1 MKDIA
6 KMESFEEWCDATL
19 KLYPKR
25 NRMTL
30 EQLDALIK
38 HAHIKSAQI
47 HSDHDE
53 MSFNL
58 GVALGAKIVL
68 AAGKEA

>member
-1 MKDIA
+1 MKDIV
-6 KMESFEEWCDATL
+6 KMKSFEEWCDATL
-19 KLYPKR
+19 NLYPKR

-30 EQLDALIK
+30 EQFDALIK
-38 HAHIKSAQI
+38 RAHMKSAQI

-58 GVALGAKIVL
+58 GVALGAKIML
-68 AAGKEA
+68 AAENE